1 MMVAAVKILVLLG
14 VKPAMHRLL
23 VMNLLVGK
31 SNANLDC
38 AAVAMLLCIL
48 CCKSET
54 ENERN

>member
-48 CCKSET
+48 
-54 ENERN
+54 